1 MKSLMLLMQNV
12 LTDCENRCG
21 TSTARDRETIA
32 RRVENEGLEFLTLT
46 LPAFCSDFERS
57 LDRGRVIPTDFSGW
71 KRRGNLPVFLGGF
84 LDLIF
89 DRDSGALLENV
100 HAIEVLTDFMAENNT
115 ESVSPDLGGMDH
127 AFTFE
132 ELRCDWRETNYMN
145 VTEAVACVRQIT
157 RLFSKI
163 ELPCSTERVDSAYA
177 AFLEC
182 EKELTARYGEES
194 NSGLEDGFDRSPIWI
209 DPLWQEWV
217 FNPTRSAFA
226 GSSANPDEFLYP
238 NTGQVIRAVGLLLY
252 GKVFDELNK
261 ALLEG
266 HPVPKHGPGSTA
278 DGLLGNEKFYQQEW
292 TERLE
297 QHFPAGE
304 YLLPNWRYL

>member
-12 LTDCENRCG
+12 LADCEDRCG

-57 LDRGRVIPTDFSGW
+57 LARGQVLPTDFSGW

-84 LDLIF
+84 LELIF
-89 DRDSGALLENV
+89 DRTSGVLLENF
-100 HAIEVLTDFMAENNT
+100 HALAIIDHEKLEAE
-115 ESVSPDLGGMDH
+115 SAGLVLGGQDIADMYTTH
-127 AFTFE
+127 SQE
-132 ELRCDWRETNYMN
+132 WLEVNYMN

-163 ELPCSTERVDSAYA
+163 ELPCSSERVDSAYA

-182 EKELTARYGEES
+182 EKELTARYEDDPIHS
-194 NSGLEDGFDRSPIWI
+194 NKPGFDQTHLWT

-217 FNPTRSAFA
+217 FMPTRPAFA
-226 GSSANPDEFLYP
+226 ESRDRENNSLYP
-238 NTGQVIRAVGLLLY
+238 NTGQVIRSVGLLLY
-252 GKVFDELNK
+252 GNVYDTLNK
-261 ALLEG
+261 ALFEG
-266 HPVPKHGPGSTA
+266 FPKPKHGPGATA
-278 DGLLGNEKFYQQEW
+278 DGLMGNQKFRQTEW
-292 TERLE
+292 TNRLE
-297 QHFPAGE
+297 DHFPAGE